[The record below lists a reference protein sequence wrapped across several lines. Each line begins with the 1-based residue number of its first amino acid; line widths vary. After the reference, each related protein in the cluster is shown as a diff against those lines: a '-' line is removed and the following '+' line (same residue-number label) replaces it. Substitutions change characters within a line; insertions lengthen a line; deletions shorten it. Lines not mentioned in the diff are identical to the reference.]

1 MKLNENVCVAYI
13 FHNQTN
19 INCKKCNIATILIF
33 CQFTPMYLSK
43 NLLYGLGNVMVASS
57 FLSTIYAVLISRN

>member
-13 FHNQTN
+13 FHNQIN

-43 NLLYGLGNVMVASS
+43 NLENAP
-57 FLSTIYAVLISRN
+57 TQVLTKLRH